1 MLQIFRY
8 CKVFDLQ
15 NADKLFI
22 FDKSVKTR
30 VTINQ
35 TENLVL
41 RAITD
46 WNGKCHRSRN
56 FNSFKNWLEEFW
68 KNELLKY
75 DPSGSK

>member
-8 CKVFDLQ
+8 CKGFDLQ

-46 WNGKCHRSRN
+46 WKMS
-56 FNSFKNWLEEFW
+56 
-68 KNELLKY
+68 
-75 DPSGSK
+75 